1 MRVVVIWRDESEH
14 GRSVREWLH
23 ELEHRTGRSVESY
36 SPDEPD
42 GESICRSY
50 DARIYPTILALGNDG
65 RVLQEWRGEML
76 PRIDDVSFYLI
87 NA

>member
-50 DARIYPTILALGNDG
+50 DVRIYPTILSAFLKEKQRSIIQMRN
-65 RVLQEWRGEML
+65 QH
-76 PRIDDVSFYLI
+76 
-87 NA
+87 